1 MYFQIP
7 GGNKYLREIEKLA
20 VQEME
25 EGQVIN
31 ISEVSRK
38 TRENLEKGERR
49 SAEEE

>member
-25 EGQVIN
+25 EGQVIILIEVKLLAN
-31 ISEVSRK
+31 IFP
-38 TRENLEKGERR
+38 EKRAR
-49 SAEEE
+49 I